1 MGRKQKVVHNIVFLA
16 GDEIGKEKDFAAA
29 YRFRRR

>member
-1 MGRKQKVVHNIVFLA
+1 MGRKQKVVHNIVSLV
-16 GDEIGKEKDFAAA
+16 GDETGREKDFVAA